1 MVFNRRL
8 NSLALR
14 VRSPFFAVIA
24 SAVAGGF
31 AVIGQAWV
39 LSDILDQVHILQ
51 VSINQLN
58 RPFLLLVFI
67 IFLRAILVYVNEQ
80 NAALLS
86 ENIRSSLK
94 QSLAE
99 KILRLGPAYTN
110 QQQDGELAY
119 VATSGVD
126 SLDSYFSQYLPQL
139 IICAILPAS
148 ILIIVFPLD
157 ILSAFILLFTA
168 PLIPVFMILIG
179 RTTETLT
186 HRQYDAFSRMSA
198 FFHDSLHGL
207 TELKNLGRSADHALR
222 LDRVSETYRNA
233 TLQVLRVAFL
243 SAFVLELAA
252 TLSVAVIAVQIGIR
266 LMYGQMEF
274 QQAFFFLVIA
284 PDFYLP
290 LRQLGSRFHA
300 AQNGVSAA
308 KRIFAILDEPER
320 TMTQTLSDIHLVSF
334 PLLKDKF
341 DIRYENVTFSYPGR
355 KTDALHRVSFTISS
369 GEKLAVVG
377 LNGSGKSTL
386 ASLLLRFIQ
395 PIEGCITW
403 NGVDIQTIPINKWR
417 EEFLYVNQQPALF
430 NTTIREN
437 LSIAAPA
444 AEKHQLEQALREA
457 HLLETVK
464 NLPAG
469 MDTQLGED
477 AYGFS
482 GGQAQRLVLARAFLK
497 NAPFLILDEPTTHLD
512 PITQADLDSSLSRLQ
527 QGRTCV
533 LIAHRRRTAQESDRI
548 LMLDHGQLI
557 GSGHHTELLDTCP
570 SYTNLFNR
578 EVF

>member
-1 MVFNRRL
+1 MIFNRRL
-8 NSLALR
+8 NSLAFRLR
-14 VRSPFFAVIA
+14 APFIAVIV

-39 LSDILDQVHILQ
+39 LSDILDQIHILQ

-86 ENIRSSLK
+86 EKIRSALRER
-94 QSLAE
+94 LAE

-110 QQQDGELAY
+110 QQQDGELAH
-119 VATSGVD
+119 VTTTGVD

-139 IICAILPAS
+139 VICAILPVS

-157 ILSAFILLFTA
+157 ILSAFILLVTA

-186 HRQYDAFSRMSA
+186 HRQYDAFSGMSA
-198 FFHDSLHGL
+198 FFHDSLRGL
-207 TELKNLGRSADHALR
+207 TELKNLGRSGDHASR

-233 TLQVLRVAFL
+233 TLKVLRVAFL

-266 LMYGQMEF
+266 LMYGQMDF

-290 LRQLGSRFHA
+290 LRQLGARFHA

-308 KRIFAILDEPER
+308 KRIFAILDEPEIDLA
-320 TMTQTLSDIHLVSF
+320 QTLSDNHPVSF
-334 PLLKDKF
+334 PFFKGEF
-341 DIRYENVTFSYPGR
+341 NIRYENVTFTYPGR
-355 KTDALHRVSFTISS
+355 KTDAVHRVSLTISS
-369 GEKLAVVG
+369 REKLAIVG

-386 ASLLLRFIQ
+386 TSLLLRFIQ
-395 PIEGCITW
+395 PNEGCITW
-403 NGVDIQTIPINKWR
+403 NGVDIQTIPIDKWR

-430 NTTIREN
+430 NATIREN
-437 LSIAAPA
+437 LTITAPS
-444 AEKHQLEQALREA
+444 AEEHQLEQALQEA

-464 NLPAG
+464 TLPAG

-512 PITQADLDSSLSRLQ
+512 PITQADLDSSISRLQ

-533 LIAHRRRTAQESDRI
+533 LIAHRRRTAQEADRVF
-548 LMLDHGQLI
+548 MMDHGHLV
-557 GSGHHTELLDTCP
+557 GSGHHMELLDTCP
-570 SYTNLFNR
+570 SYANLFSR